1 MYETLLTN
9 EECARAIDCGPFYRV
24 IADNRDMNYEKYLTQ
39 GDVQR
44 SHLTEFNSN
53 NTRRLNVDEIKEKL
67 LTCDLVR
74 EALKQWRSR
83 ENQA

>member
-1 MYETLLTN
+1 MKKLEEIFASTN
-9 EECARAIDCGPFYRV
+9 EYFHAHFSSESSPDELIGLY
-24 IADNRDMNYEKYLTQ
+24 N
-39 GDVQR
+39 
-44 SHLTEFNSN
+44 
-53 NTRRLNVDEIKEKL
+53 EIKEKL